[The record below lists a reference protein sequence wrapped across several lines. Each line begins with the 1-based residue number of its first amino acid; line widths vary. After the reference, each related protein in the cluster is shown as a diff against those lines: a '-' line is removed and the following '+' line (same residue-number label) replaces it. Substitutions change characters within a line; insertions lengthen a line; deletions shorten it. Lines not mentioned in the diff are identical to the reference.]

1 MARRPSTPKP
11 VKPYLYDSL
20 ADCEDPDNATKGLH
34 LAQVKIWPPQ
44 RSRSGEA
51 NPNLSTRCVRCG
63 CHMLVYG
70 DNDPDVSGFEVQV
83 LEPERRQEVAAK
95 K

>member
-11 VKPYLYDSL
+11 VKPYLYDSHVE
-20 ADCEDPDNATKGLH
+20 CEDPENATGGLH
-34 LAQVKIWPPQ
+34 LAQVKQWPPP
-44 RSRSGEA
+44 RSRAGEA
-51 NPNLSTRCVRCG
+51 NPALSTRCVRCG

-70 DNDPDVSGFEVQV
+70 DNDPMISGFEVQV
-83 LEPERRQEVAAK
+83 LEPERREVAGK